1 MRLESRVA
9 IRTNPH
15 FPFSLETLSFFQSVF
30 RARLFLKIIAS
41 SSHFV
46 VNQMASPPAEFFDAQ
61 EDIVDEGEFGR
72 EQRSR
77 SISQER
83 NEQSSAERSL
93 PPQPANPL
101 PSMQL
106 LPPPTDKLYPTIDAL
121 IEDVNKTAS
130 RQGYTVVKNGGNR
143 NDKDG
148 LLRKVRLVCSKGG
161 VHNES
166 RKKAANGQ
174 RNRTSQRTDC
184 PWKAYACRSD
194 YTWHLRVQED
204 EHNHPASPPEAFA
217 VNRQFTPADL
227 AIIKDDYKA
236 HIPPATT
243 LARLRNLNPGKN
255 FLMRDLHNQRAKIRR
270 QESARATPIQNLLQ
284 ELQALDL
291 WFIDHQLDEHGQLKQ
306 LFFAFE
312 PSLELLKTYPDVL
325 FIDYTYKTNK
335 YNMPLCIF
343 NGVSASNRSFYI
355 GFAFLRH
362 EDKDSHHW
370 ILSRV
375 RELFKCVGK
384 EEGPKV
390 ILTDK
395 EDALIAGLEEVM
407 PANYHILC
415 VWHINKNILARA
427 TKFFP
432 RPEEIQAW
440 MDLWYKVCQAPTL
453 AEYEQA
459 RVELRIADPARI
471 RDHQESLF
479 EYVDREYLANGTRE
493 KHCHYWTNRIAHLIK
508 RIGPTVQGGHANIKK
523 GLERTLGDLPT
534 MARVIKEQ
542 IKDQLGKDQSP
553 GLPLRP
559 RGRPQNPQR
568 EPPAFEIAQAPLR
581 GVAKGNAGEAR
592 WGGGGGGG
600 GGDEDGD
607 GGRNGLRMA
616 GGVQQVR
623 GGGGN
628 AGRGEYGVGNS
639 SRGSQ
644 TQRIGLRRSGR
655 FQEEDISGEDFFV
668 MR

>member
-1 MRLESRVA
+1 
-9 IRTNPH
+9 
-15 FPFSLETLSFFQSVF
+15 
-30 RARLFLKIIAS
+30 
-41 SSHFV
+41 
-46 VNQMASPPAEFFDAQ
+46 MASPPAEFFDAQ
-61 EDIVDEGEFGR
+61 EDIVDEGEFGDR
-72 EQRSR
+72 GDEGSSQRSR
-77 SISQER
+77 SICQ
-83 NEQSSAERSL
+83 EQSEQLSAAERSL
-93 PPQPANPL
+93 PALPANLL

-130 RQGYTVVKNGGNR
+130 RQGYAVVKNGGNR

-166 RKKAANGQ
+166 RKKVANGQ
-174 RNRTSQRTDC
+174 RKRRSQRTDC

-217 VNRQFTPADL
+217 VNRQFTPADM
-227 AIIKDDYKA
+227 AIIKDNYKT
-236 HIPPATT
+236 HTPPATT
-243 LARLRNLNPGKN
+243 LAHLRSLNPGKN

-270 QESARATPIQNLLQ
+270 QETAKASPIQYLLQ

-291 WFIDHQLDEHGQLKQ
+291 WLIDHQMDEHGQPKQ

-312 PSLELLKTYPDVL
+312 PSLNLLKTYPDVL

-335 YNMPLCIF
+335 FNMPLCIF
-343 NGVSASNRSFYI
+343 NGVSASNKSFYI

-375 RELFKCVGK
+375 RELYKRVGK

-471 RDHQESLF
+471 RDHRESLF
-479 EYVDREYLANGTRE
+479 EYVDREYLANGNRE
-493 KHCHYWTNRIAHLIK
+493 KHCRYWTNRIAHVIK
-508 RIGPTVQGGHANIKK
+508 GVGPIVQGGHTNIKK

-534 MARVIKEQ
+534 MARVIREQ
-542 IKDQLGKDQSP
+542 IEDQLGKDQSP
-553 GLPLRP
+553 SVLNLRP
-559 RGRPQNPQR
+559 RTRPQNPQR
-568 EPPAFEIAQAPLR
+568 EPPAFKIAQAPIR
-581 GVAKGNAGEAR
+581 GAAKGNAGKVNAGEAR
-592 WGGGGGGG
+592 WGGGGGVGGGGGGGG
-600 GGDEDGD
+600 GGDGEVDGD
-607 GGRNGLRMA
+607 GLTTV
-616 GGVQQVR
+616 GGGGGG

-628 AGRGEYGVGNS
+628 AGRGEYDVGNP
-639 SRGSQ
+639 SRGGNHQ
-644 TQRIGLRRSGR
+644 TQRIGVRRSSR
-655 FQEEDISGEDFFV
+655 FQEEEKIAGDENFV

>member
-1 MRLESRVA
+1 
-9 IRTNPH
+9 
-15 FPFSLETLSFFQSVF
+15 
-30 RARLFLKIIAS
+30 
-41 SSHFV
+41 
-46 VNQMASPPAEFFDAQ
+46 MASPPAEFFDAQ
-61 EDIVDEGEFGR
+61 EDIVDEGSS
-72 EQRSR
+72 QRSR

-93 PPQPANPL
+93 PPQLANPL

-106 LPPPTDKLYPTIDAL
+106 LPPPTDKLYPTINAL

-161 VHNES
+161 VYNES
-166 RKKAANGQ
+166 RKKVANGQ
-174 RNRTSQRTDC
+174 RNRRSQRTDC
-184 PWKAYACRSD
+184 QWKAYACRSD

-217 VNRQFTPADL
+217 VNRQFTQADM

-243 LARLRNLNPGKN
+243 LTRLRNLNPGKN

-270 QESARATPIQNLLQ
+270 QELAKATPVQHLLQ
-284 ELQALDL
+284 ELQTLDL
-291 WFIDHQLDEHGQLKQ
+291 WFIDHQLDGHGQLKQ

-312 PSLELLKTYPDVL
+312 PSLDLLKMYPDVL

-343 NGVSASNRSFYI
+343 NGVSASNKSFYI

-362 EDKDSHHW
+362 EDKDLHHW

-375 RELFKCVGK
+375 RELFRRVGK

-390 ILTDK
+390 VLTDK
-395 EDALIAGLEEVM
+395 EDVLIAGLEEVM
-407 PANYHILC
+407 PASYHILC

-432 RPEEIQAW
+432 RPEGIQAW
-440 MDLWYKVCQAPTL
+440 MDLWYRVCQAPTL

-471 RDHQESLF
+471 RDHRESLF
-479 EYVDREYLANGTRE
+479 EYVDREYLANRNRE
-493 KHCHYWTNRIAHLIK
+493 KHCQYWTDRIAHFIK
-508 RIGPTVQGGHANIKK
+508 RVGPTIQGGHANIKK

-534 MARVIKEQ
+534 MARVIREQ
-542 IKDQLGKDQSP
+542 IEDQLVQDQSP
-553 GLPLRP
+553 ILTTRR

-568 EPPAFEIAQAPLR
+568 ERPGFEIAQAPPR
-581 GVAKGNAGEAR
+581 GAAKGNAGEVR
-592 WGGGGGGG
+592 GRGGGGA
-600 GGDEDGD
+600 
-607 GGRNGLRMA
+607 GGRNGLRRA
-616 GGVQQVR
+616 GGAKQGR

-628 AGRGEYGVGNS
+628 AGRGENGVGNPS
-639 SRGSQ
+639 CGSQ
-644 TQRIGLRRSGR
+644 TRRIGLRRSGR
-655 FQEEDISGEDFFV
+655 FQEDISGDDSV
-668 MR
+668 IMR

>member
-1 MRLESRVA
+1 
-9 IRTNPH
+9 
-15 FPFSLETLSFFQSVF
+15 
-30 RARLFLKIIAS
+30 
-41 SSHFV
+41 
-46 VNQMASPPAEFFDAQ
+46 MASPPAEFFDAQ
-61 EDIVDEGEFGR
+61 EDIVDEGSS
-72 EQRSR
+72 QRSR

-93 PPQPANPL
+93 PPQIANPL

-106 LPPPTDKLYPTIDAL
+106 LPPPTDKLYPTINAL

-166 RKKAANGQ
+166 RKKVANGQ
-174 RNRTSQRTDC
+174 RNRRSQRTDC
-184 PWKAYACRSD
+184 QWKAYACRSD

-217 VNRQFTPADL
+217 VNRQFTQADM

-243 LARLRNLNPGKN
+243 LNRLRNLNPGKN

-270 QESARATPIQNLLQ
+270 QELAKATPVQHLLQ
-284 ELQALDL
+284 ELQTLDL
-291 WFIDHQLDEHGQLKQ
+291 WFIDHQLDGHGQLKQ

-312 PSLELLKTYPDVL
+312 PSLDLLKMYPDVL
-325 FIDYTYKTNK
+325 FIDYTYKNNK

-343 NGVSASNRSFYI
+343 NGVSASNKSFYI

-362 EDKDSHHW
+362 EDKDLHHW

-375 RELFKCVGK
+375 RELFKRVGK

-390 ILTDK
+390 VLTDK
-395 EDALIAGLEEVM
+395 EDVLIAGLEEVM
-407 PANYHILC
+407 PASYHILC

-432 RPEEIQAW
+432 RPEGIQAW
-440 MDLWYKVCQAPTL
+440 MDLWYRVCQAPTL
-453 AEYEQA
+453 AEYEKA

-471 RDHQESLF
+471 RDHRESLF
-479 EYVDREYLANGTRE
+479 EYVDREYLANGNRE
-493 KHCHYWTNRIAHLIK
+493 KHCQYWTDRIAHFIK
-508 RIGPTVQGGHANIKK
+508 RVGPTIQGGHANIKK
-523 GLERTLGDLPT
+523 GLERTLGELPT
-534 MARVIKEQ
+534 MARVIREQ
-542 IKDQLGKDQSP
+542 IEDQLVQDQSP
-553 GLPLRP
+553 ILTTRR

-568 EPPAFEIAQAPLR
+568 ERPGFEISQAPPR
-581 GVAKGNAGEAR
+581 EAAKENAGEVR
-592 WGGGGGGG
+592 GRGGGGGGA
-600 GGDEDGD
+600 
-607 GGRNGLRMA
+607 GGRNGLRRA
-616 GGVQQVR
+616 GDAQGR

-628 AGRGEYGVGNS
+628 AGRGENGVGNPS
-639 SRGSQ
+639 CGSQ
-644 TQRIGLRRSGR
+644 TRRIGLRRSGR
-655 FQEEDISGEDFFV
+655 FQDDISGDDSV
-668 MR
+668 IMR

>member
-1 MRLESRVA
+1 
-9 IRTNPH
+9 
-15 FPFSLETLSFFQSVF
+15 
-30 RARLFLKIIAS
+30 
-41 SSHFV
+41 
-46 VNQMASPPAEFFDAQ
+46 MASPPAEFFDAQ
-61 EDIVDEGEFGR
+61 EDIIDEGEFGC
-72 EQRSR
+72 EDEGSSQRSR
-77 SISQER
+77 STYQEK
-83 NEQSSAERSL
+83 NERSSAERSL
-93 PPQPANPL
+93 PSQPANLL

-148 LLRKVRLVCSKGG
+148 LLRKIRLVCSKGG

-174 RNRTSQRTDC
+174 RNRKSKRTDC

-217 VNRQFTPADL
+217 VNRQFRQADM

-270 QESARATPIQNLLQ
+270 QESAKATPIQHLLQ
-284 ELQALDL
+284 ELQALYL
-291 WFIDHQLDEHGQLKQ
+291 WVIDHQLDEHGQLKQ

-312 PSLELLKTYPDVL
+312 PSLDLLKTYPDVL

-335 YNMPLCIF
+335 FKMPLCIF
-343 NGVSASNRSFYI
+343 NGVSASNKSFYI

-375 RELFKCVGK
+375 RELFKRVGK

-395 EDALIAGLEEVM
+395 EDGLIAGLEEVM
-407 PANYHILC
+407 PASYHILC

-453 AEYEQA
+453 GEYEQA
-459 RVELRIADPARI
+459 RVELRIADPAHI
-471 RDHQESLF
+471 RDHRESLF
-479 EYVDREYLANGTRE
+479 EYVDREYLANGNRE
-493 KHCHYWTNRIAHLIK
+493 KHCRYWTNRIAHFLK
-508 RIGPTVQGGHANIKK
+508 QVGPTVQGGHANIKK
-523 GLERTLGDLPT
+523 RLGKALGDLPT
-534 MARVIKEQ
+534 MARVIREQ
-542 IKDQLGKDQSP
+542 IEEQLGKDQSP
-553 GLPLRP
+553 VLSRRT
-559 RGRPQNPQR
+559 RGRPQNLKR

-581 GVAKGNAGEAR
+581 GAAKGNAGESR
-592 WGGGGGGG
+592 RSGGGE
-600 GGDEDGD
+600 GDGE
-607 GGRNGLRMA
+607 GGRNGLRTA
-616 GGVQQVR
+616 GGVQKAR
-623 GGGGN
+623 GGGGK
-628 AGRGEYGVGNS
+628 AGRGEYGVGNPS
-639 SRGSQ
+639 GGSQ

-655 FQEEDISGEDFFV
+655 FQEEKLPGDDFFV

>member
-1 MRLESRVA
+1 
-9 IRTNPH
+9 
-15 FPFSLETLSFFQSVF
+15 
-30 RARLFLKIIAS
+30 
-41 SSHFV
+41 
-46 VNQMASPPAEFFDAQ
+46 MASPPAEFFDAQ
-61 EDIVDEGEFGR
+61 EDIIDEEVFNREDEGSS
-72 EQRSR
+72 QRPR

-83 NEQSSAERSL
+83 NERLSAERSM

-106 LPPPTDKLYPTIDAL
+106 LPPPTDKLYPTINAL

-166 RKKAANGQ
+166 RKKVANGQ
-174 RNRTSQRTDC
+174 RNRRSQRTDC
-184 PWKAYACRSD
+184 QWKAYACRSD

-217 VNRQFTPADL
+217 VNRQFTQADM

-236 HIPPATT
+236 HTPPART
-243 LARLRNLNPGKN
+243 LERLRNLNPGKN

-270 QESARATPIQNLLQ
+270 QELAKATPIQHLLQ
-284 ELQALDL
+284 DLQTLDS
-291 WFIDHQLDEHGQLKQ
+291 WFIAHQLDGNGQLKQ

-312 PSLELLKTYPDVL
+312 PSLDLLKMYPDVL

-343 NGVSASNRSFYI
+343 NGVSASNKSFYI

-362 EDKDSHHW
+362 EDKDSHPW

-375 RELFKCVGK
+375 QELFTRVGK

-390 ILTDK
+390 VLTDK
-395 EDALIAGLEEVM
+395 EDALIAGLGEVM
-407 PANYHILC
+407 PATYHILC

-432 RPEEIQAW
+432 RPEEIQPW

-471 RDHQESLF
+471 RDYRESLF
-479 EYVDREYLANGTRE
+479 EYVDREYLANGNRE
-493 KHCHYWTNRIAHLIK
+493 KHCYYWTNRIAHVLK
-508 RIGPTVQGGHANIKK
+508 RVGPTVQGGHANIRK

-534 MARVIKEQ
+534 MARVIREQ
-542 IKDQLGKDQSP
+542 IEDQVVKDQSP
-553 GLPLRP
+553 VFTPRR

-568 EPPAFEIAQAPLR
+568 EPHAFEIAQAPPR
-581 GVAKGNAGEAR
+581 GAAKANAGEAR
-592 WGGGGGGG
+592 GAGGGGG
-600 GGDEDGD
+600 GGD
-607 GGRNGLRMA
+607 GGRNGHRRA
-616 GGVQQVR
+616 GGAQQGR
-623 GGGGN
+623 ESGGN
-628 AGRGEYGVGNS
+628 AARGENAVGNS
-639 SRGSQ
+639 SRESQ
-644 TQRIGLRRSGR
+644 TRRRGRSRSGR
-655 FQEEDISGEDFFV
+655 FQEEEDISSDDSV
-668 MR
+668 LMR